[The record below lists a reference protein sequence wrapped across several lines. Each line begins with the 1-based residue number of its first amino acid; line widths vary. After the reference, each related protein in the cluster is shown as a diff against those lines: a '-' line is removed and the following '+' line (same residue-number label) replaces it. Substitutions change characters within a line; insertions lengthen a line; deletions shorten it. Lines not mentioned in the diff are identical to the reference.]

1 MVAPDALSANA
12 HARWGLAGGHVELQL
27 RPHHRTLQPV
37 AFKLGDSLALVRN
50 DHSEPP
56 GDLGGKIYGFPGPN
70 TAEELARNGRGCC
83 LEDHRAHRRWSDRG
97 FLRAGGICRQTK
109 RCDQGEQCTIAEDL
123 YFYSIYPNFQLN
135 VATRPFGRRFED
147 WGHKTMVETGIV
159 QGSERRS
166 EILMRATDAFVTH
179 GYSGTSMAD
188 LARAI
193 GIQKASLYHHFPS
206 KEALFIA
213 CVTEG
218 FDGAVRRL
226 EALRSDDTLSDP
238 DRIRAAMEE
247 IYRINLTTPVGRM
260 SPLIAE
266 VAPTIP
272 EVAQTFHNGF
282 IARHYATVTGMIEDG
297 IAHGSFAA
305 VDPLGMQHL
314 IFGPVIT
321 LALSREM
328 TASFPNRDDLY
339 PVDRIRETHID
350 LILKLLLGPESS
362 DGR

>member
-1 MVAPDALSANA
+1 
-12 HARWGLAGGHVELQL
+12 
-27 RPHHRTLQPV
+27 
-37 AFKLGDSLALVRN
+37 
-50 DHSEPP
+50 
-56 GDLGGKIYGFPGPN
+56 
-70 TAEELARNGRGCC
+70 
-83 LEDHRAHRRWSDRG
+83 
-97 FLRAGGICRQTK
+97 
-109 RCDQGEQCTIAEDL
+109 
-123 YFYSIYPNFQLN
+123 
-135 VATRPFGRRFED
+135 
-147 WGHKTMVETGIV
+147 MVEQGIA

-206 KEALFIA
+206 KESLFIA

-218 FDGAVRRL
+218 FDGAVRQL

-266 VAPTIP
+266 VAPKIP

-282 IARHYATVTGMIEDG
+282 IARHYATVTGIIEDG
-297 IAHGSFAA
+297 IARGSFAA
-305 VDPLGMQHL
+305 VDTLGMQHL

-339 PVDRIRETHID
+339 PVDRIRKTHTD
-350 LILKLLLGPESS
+350 LILKLLIEPELS